1 MSDDRKNL
9 ALAIIDFLKTSIS
22 EKVISEENVESIDVA
37 VECIADAF
45 EVDKELST
53 SVKSVYGGKSL
64 LEIAKAAV
72 SEKSS
77 PVSATNKEVSAE
89 DKTKAEALKAEGNKA
104 IGAKDYDTAVAKYTE
119 AIALDPYNVVYYS
132 NRAAAYTSSNQLQK
146 AVEDAEKAIELDPS
160 FTKAYSRLGLAQYN
174 LGNSVAAMKAYEKGI
189 AAEGANASEA
199 MKSGY
204 ETAKKRAEAELGE
217 SVDSA
222 EGSRELDT
230 TAGSTP
236 GAGESGS
243 GSGAR
248 AGGFPDFS
256 SIFGGAGGAMPSLAD
271 MMSNPQVMQA
281 AQNLMSNPGAL
292 QGLMNN
298 PEIARMAQNLG
309 GEGGLEGL
317 MNNPMLRNMA
327 NQFMGG
333 AGGAGNTGN
342 NGSDGSSS
350 GSQ

>member
-9 ALAIIDFLKTSIS
+9 ALAIIDFLKTSIA
-22 EKVISEENVESIDVA
+22 EKIISEENVESIDVA

-45 EVDKELST
+45 EVDKDQAASIKA
-53 SVKSVYGGKSL
+53 SYGGKSL
-64 LEIAKAAV
+64 LEVAKAAE
-72 SEKSS
+72 SQKPAAAAAKS
-77 PVSATNKEVSAE
+77 ADKQEVSAE
-89 DKTKAEALKAEGNKA
+89 DKAKAEALKAEGNKA
-104 IGAKDYDTAVAKYTE
+104 IGAKDYDNAVARYSE
-119 AIALDPYNVVYYS
+119 AIALNPYNVVYYS

-174 LGNSVAAMKAYEKGI
+174 LGNVVAAMKAYERGI
-189 AAEGANASEA
+189 AAEGANPTEA

-204 ETAKKRAEAELGE
+204 ETAKKRAEAELGGPVGSE
-217 SVDSA
+217 STRDVSSSDAASSA
-222 EGSRELDT
+222 GL
-230 TAGSTP
+230 A
-236 GAGESGS
+236 GAG
-243 GSGAR
+243 
-248 AGGFPDFS
+248 AGGLPDLS
-256 SIFGGAGGAMPSLAD
+256 SMFGGAGGMPSLAD
-271 MMSNPQVMQA
+271 MMNNPQVMQA

-292 QGLMNN
+292 LGLMNN

-333 AGGAGNTGN
+333 AGGAGGASGAGSGN
-342 NGSDGSSS
+342 SGSDST
-350 GSQ
+350 SQ